1 MCCLRFTMSSSDR
14 KEVERQLKTA
24 QHLGNL
30 RQVKY
35 FLAILAV
42 MDGQSFAQV
51 ALILRVHE
59 KTIAAWVCAFCCYG
73 LQGAP
78 HQKPT
83 GRPPKLTPTQ
93 KAALA
98 QLIEEGPVKAGFSG
112 ACWRS
117 PMIQQLIYDRFGVLY
132 NVFYIAQ
139 LLKNLGFSFQKAAF
153 VSDHLDEHKRQ
164 EWRTKTWP
172 QILRAANTKKALLL
186 FGDEASIPQCRTLT
200 YTRARRGQQPK
211 VKTSGKRKGYKVF
224 GLIDYFTGYFFYQG
238 QDGRLNSAAYIAFL
252 TRVLEQTTQPII
264 LIQDGAKYHT
274 STETK
279 AFFAQQTAQ
288 LQVVQL
294 PTYSPDYNPIEK
306 LWKKIKQQDT
316 HLHYFPTFEALTEK
330 VEQALLKFTNAPE
343 EILALCSLPTELAQ
357 AA

>member
-1 MCCLRFTMSSSDR
+1 MCCLRFTMSSSNR
-14 KEVERQLKTA
+14 KAVERQLKTA

-73 LQGAP
+73 LQGAL

-172 QILRAANTKKALLL
+172 QILRAANTQKALLL
-186 FGDEASIPQCRTLT
+186 FGDEASFPQWGTLT
-200 YTRARRGQQPK
+200 YTWARRGQQPK

-224 GLIDYFTGYFFYQG
+224 GLIDYFTGDFFYQG

-306 LWKKIKQQDT
+306 LWKQIKQQET
-316 HLHYFPTFEALTEK
+316 HLHYFPTFEVLTEK
-330 VEQALLKFTNAPE
+330 VEQALLKFTNTPE
-343 EILALCSLPTELAQ
+343 EILTLCSLPTELAQ

>member
-1 MCCLRFTMSSSDR
+1 MSLSSR
-14 KEVERQLKTA
+14 KAVERQLKTA
-24 QHLGNL
+24 QHLGKL

-35 FLAILAV
+35 CLAILAV

-59 KTIAAWVCAFCCYG
+59 KTIAAWVCAFCCDG

-78 HQKPT
+78 HKKPT
-83 GRPPKLTPTQ
+83 GRPPNLPPTQ
-93 KAALA
+93 TEALA
-98 QLIEEGPVKAGFSG
+98 TLIEAGPVKAGFSG

-117 PMIQQLIYDRFGVLY
+117 PMIQQRIADRFGVYY
-132 NVFYIAQ
+132 NIFYSAQ
-139 LLKNLGFSFQKAAF
+139 LRKNLGFSYQKAAF
-153 VSDHLDEHKRQ
+153 VSDHLKEQKRQ
-164 EWRTKTWP
+164 EWRTTTWP
-172 QILRAANTKKALLL
+172 QILRRATERQALRL
-186 FGDEASIPQCRTLT
+186 FGDEASFPQWGTLT
-200 YTRARRGQQPK
+200 STWARRGQQPQ
-211 VKTSGKRKGYKVF
+211 VKTSGKRTGYKVF
-224 GLIDYFTGYFFYQG
+224 GLIDDCTGQLFSQG
-238 QDGRLNSAAYIAFL
+238 QEGRLNSATSIAWL
-252 TRVLEQTTQPII
+252 TRVLARTTQCII
-264 LIQDGAKYHT
+264 LIQDGAKYYT

-279 AFFAQQTAQ
+279 AFFAQEAAR

-316 HLHYFPTFEALTEK
+316 HLHYFPTFEALTDK
-330 VEQALLKFTNAPE
+330 VEQALLKFANIPE

>member
-1 MCCLRFTMSSSDR
+1 MCCFRFTMSASYR
-14 KEVERQLKTA
+14 KAVECRMKTA
-24 QHLGNL
+24 QRLGQL

-35 FLAILAV
+35 CLAILAV
-42 MDGQSFAQV
+42 VEGQSVAQV
-51 ALILRVHE
+51 ALVLRVHE
-59 KTIAAWVCAFCCYG
+59 KTVATWIREFCCYG

-78 HQKPT
+78 HTKPT

-93 KAALA
+93 KADLA
-98 QLIEEGPVKAGFSG
+98 TLLDEGPVKAGFRG

-117 PMIQQLIYDRFGVLY
+117 PMIQQLIYDRFGVYY

-139 LLKNLGFSFQKAAF
+139 LLKNLGFSYQKAAF
-153 VSDHLDEHKRQ
+153 VSDHLNEQKRQ
-164 EWRTKTWP
+164 EWRTETWP
-172 QILRAANTKKALLL
+172 QILRLAQERKALLL
-186 FGDEASIPQCRTLT
+186 FGDEASFPQWGTLT
-200 YTRARRGQQPK
+200 YTWARRGQQPK

-224 GLIDYFTGYFFYQG
+224 GLIEYFTGRLFYQG
-238 QDGRLNSAAYIAFL
+238 QEGRLNSATYIAFL
-252 TRVLEQTTQPII
+252 KRVLEQTTRPII
-264 LIQDGAKYHT
+264 LIQDGARYHT

-279 AFFAQQTAQ
+279 AFFAQQTAR

-330 VEQALLKFTNAPE
+330 VEQALLKFTNTPE
-343 EILALCSLPTELAQ
+343 EILTLCGLPTELAQ

>member
-1 MCCLRFTMSSSDR
+1 MCCLRFTMSCSYR
-14 KEVERQLKTA
+14 KEVERHLKTA
-24 QHLGNL
+24 QRLGHL

-35 FLAILAV
+35 LLAILAV
-42 MDGQSFAQV
+42 VDGQSCAQV

-59 KTIAAWVCAFCCYG
+59 KTVATWFQAFCCYG
-73 LQGAP
+73 LQETP
-78 HQKPT
+78 RTKPT

-93 KAALA
+93 KTALA
-98 QLIEEGPVKAGFSG
+98 TVIEEGPVKAGFSG

-117 PMIQQLIYDRFGVLY
+117 PMIQQLIDERFGVY
-132 NVFYIAQ
+132 YKVFYIAQ
-139 LLKNLGFSFQKAAF
+139 LLKNLGFSYQKAAF
-153 VSDHLDEHKRQ
+153 VSDHLNEAKRQ

-172 QILRAANTKKALLL
+172 QILRRAQARNALLL
-186 FGDEASIPQCRTLT
+186 FGDEASFPQWGTLT
-200 YTRARRGQQPK
+200 YTWARRGQQPK

-224 GLIDYFTGYFFYQG
+224 GLIEYFTGRFFYQG
-238 QDGRLNSAAYIAFL
+238 QEGRLNSAASIAFL
-252 TRVLEQTTQPII
+252 TRVLEQTTQPIV

-274 STETK
+274 SAETN
-279 AFFAQQTAQ
+279 AFFAQQTAR
-288 LQVVQL
+288 LQVFQL

-330 VEQALLKFTNAPE
+330 VEQALLKFTNTPE